1 MNKTSKR
8 ISKTKAQAKNSSAGK
23 RAKTQLKTSQRIEST
38 PPTHARISSLET
50 GDIESYLH
58 LRQVLDSFH
67 AVAIYYYASG
77 ENAQVRTERQKK
89 VKQHLDS
96 FLYEAL
102 DGEAENAIEC
112 PPGTRQ
118 CPGGDCLP
126 VFQPCLR

>member
-23 RAKTQLKTSQRIEST
+23 RAKTQLKTSKRIEST
-38 PPTHARISSLET
+38 PPTHARISSLEI
-50 GDIESYLH
+50 GDIESYLR

-96 FLYEAL
+96 FLDEAL
-102 DGEAENAIEC
+102 DEETVGITC

-118 CPGGDCLP
+118 CPGGDCIPIFQVCLP
-126 VFQPCLR
+126 

>member
-1 MNKTSKR
+1 MKKTSKR

-23 RAKTQLKTSQRIEST
+23 RAKTQLKTSKRIESKL
-38 PPTHARISSLET
+38 PTQARISSLET
-50 GDIESYLH
+50 GDIESYLR

-89 VKQHLDS
+89 VKQHLDT

-102 DGEAENAIEC
+102 ERETDEEAC

-126 VFQPCLR
+126 VFQPCFE